1 MTPFHVTHT
10 PLDPRTAL
18 RPLALADVVRVLAGG
33 AAVWCRDLPSHPTL
47 RTSLR
52 LLATEE
58 CDVWLLRWPPGT
70 GVTPHDH
77 GCSGGAF
84 TVVRGELAEV
94 RWDAALPYERSVS
107 PGQVV
112 SIEAGVVHDVLAR
125 GTSPALSIHAYSPPL
140 SSMGFYDVAGQRLL
154 VRQPVDDQSITV
166 ECGRSHA
173 EGTEKRAVRRTAR
186 FAARG
191 LPPRPLASSLRRGS
205 RAS

>member
-1 MTPFHVTHT
+1 MTSLHDTQT
-10 PLDPRTAL
+10 PLDPRTEL
-18 RPLALADVVRVLAGG
+18 RPLALADLVRVLAGG
-33 AAVWCRDLPSHPTL
+33 AAVWCRDLPSHLTL

-70 GVTPHDH
+70 AVTPHDH
-77 GCSGGAF
+77 GCSSGAF
-84 TVVRGELAEV
+84 TVVSGELAEV

-166 ECGRSHA
+166 ECGWSHA

-186 FAARG
+186 FAA
-191 LPPRPLASSLRRGS
+191 
-205 RAS
+205 